1 LCIKVRFINFERTKL
16 PEEILKHNLEEK
28 RKYFS
33 DIHLDVEKSDAEV
46 QAEGV
51 YNQRLQN
58 LAVTLDK
65 VTTMSLHK
73 FKHNIALLCLH
84 TFCAILKCFSQTK
97 VVSD

>member
-1 LCIKVRFINFERTKL
+1 MLIVSVTL
-16 PEEILKHNLEEK
+16 T
-28 RKYFS
+28 S
-33 DIHLDVEKSDAEV
+33 

-65 VTTMSLHK
+65 VTTIALHK
-73 FKHNIALLCLH
+73 FKHSITLLCLP
-84 TFCAILKCFSQTK
+84 TFCAILKCFSQMK